1 MFSVVFIYEAGT
13 DKLYGLEPIYNEKL
27 HGRCL
32 EGKVVKTNKEYIK
45 MHLDIDKEK
54 KPESELYEF
63 KWMPET
69 GNIMYAMPEKDT
81 VVSLYVGG
89 IDEGDAIVI
98 NALRK
103 NEKGKEYEKNEN
115 KYFTTASG
123 MRMYVAK
130 EEVGFTSNS
139 NTNSV
144 SDEHGRNTGKAHLN
158 IHDKEGFVIGTEK
171 KIYMEADK
179 LIEIKEGS
187 KLTINGEKL
196 VQIRKDKNAVKLK
209 NKISVIGKKSPFVLG
224 MGVPETIEGGET
236 VTIKNTGQGVGNKK
250 LTDEQSKINEMF
262 RGDQFK
268 VENSFSASIE
278 PQLRSDLAQV
288 NKNCT
293 CVFEE
298 NIKKSVVKN
307 NDSYYKRFNDKEVEL
322 KSKLAEKRSIVPDVT
337 EDTIMQKVIGKWA
350 YDDYILGT
358 WNSKTCT
365 RGEKKKTAG
374 GCISRAQDAAPYTS
388 NAEQAYKVLRLD
400 YAGSE
405 FKGKVE
411 NGEEVYVMRCKCDYR
426 PTNDEYMKVDAANP
440 WNKPPCTGQG
450 FVGDDNELI
459 PEFTYGRDGQQIT
472 SGAIYQIDKDGNEYL
487 AAYWDGKNFVEVK

>member
-1 MFSVVFIYEAGT
+1 
-13 DKLYGLEPIYNEKL
+13 
-27 HGRCL
+27 
-32 EGKVVKTNKEYIK
+32 
-45 MHLDIDKEK
+45 
-54 KPESELYEF
+54 
-63 KWMPET
+63 
-69 GNIMYAMPEKDT
+69 
-81 VVSLYVGG
+81 
-89 IDEGDAIVI
+89 
-98 NALRK
+98 
-103 NEKGKEYEKNEN
+103 
-115 KYFTTASG
+115 
-123 MRMYVAK
+123 
-130 EEVGFTSNS
+130 
-139 NTNSV
+139 
-144 SDEHGRNTGKAHLN
+144 
-158 IHDKEGFVIGTEK
+158 
-171 KIYMEADK
+171 
-179 LIEIKEGS
+179 
-187 KLTINGEKL
+187 
-196 VQIRKDKNAVKLK
+196 
-209 NKISVIGKKSPFVLG
+209 
-224 MGVPETIEGGET
+224 
-236 VTIKNTGQGVGNKK
+236 
-250 LTDEQSKINEMF
+250 MF

-472 SGAIYQIDKDGNEYL
+472 SGAIYQIDKDGNEYM
-487 AAYWDGKNFVEVK
+487 AAYWNKRKGCFVSVKGKR

>member
-89 IDEGDAIVI
+89 TDEGDAIVI

-103 NEKGKEYEKNEN
+103 NENGKEYEKNEN
-115 KYFTTASG
+115 KYFTTANG

-139 NTNSV
+139 NTKSV

-171 KIYMEADK
+171 KIYMEADE
-179 LIEIKEGS
+179 LIEIKAGS

-196 VQIRKDKNAVKLK
+196 VQISKDKNAVKLK
-209 NKISVIGKKSPFVLG
+209 NKISVIGMKSPFGLG
-224 MGVPETIEGGET
+224 MGVPETIEGGEP
-236 VTIKNTGQGVGNKK
+236 VTIKNTGMGVKDKK
-250 LTDEQSKINEMF
+250 LTDDQSKINEMF

-268 VENSFSASIE
+268 AENSFSASMD
-278 PQLRSDLAQV
+278 PQLKSDLAQV

-298 NIKKSVVKN
+298 NIKKTTVKKT
-307 NDSYYKRFNDKEVEL
+307 DGYPKRFNDTEK
-322 KSKLAEKRSIVPDVT
+322 KLYEQLLEERKNVPPITD
-337 EDTIMQKVIGKWA
+337 DTILQKAIPKGAVAG
-350 YDDYILGT
+350 YIKNGWPT
-358 WNSKTCT
+358 AQNCASKA
-365 RGEKKKTAG
+365 E
-374 GCISRAQDAAPYTS
+374 DAAPYLS
-388 NAEQAYKVLRLD
+388 NAEGAYKNLRLD
-400 YAGSE
+400 YAGSPY
-405 FKGKVE
+405 KSMSE
-411 NGEEVYVMRCKCDYR
+411 NGDSVYVMRFKA
-426 PTNDEYMKVDAANP
+426 KVDQDKIQLPDRTNGNP
-440 WNKPPCTGQG
+440 PPCTGTG
-450 FVGDDNELI
+450 FTGADDELI
-459 PEFTYGRDGQQIT
+459 PEVTLVDGGLPIKA
-472 SGAIYQIDKDGNEYL
+472 GAIYEIDSNGNEYMV
-487 AAYWDGKNFVEVK
+487 AYWDGKKFQHV